1 MNIRYVTSFENG
13 ILNGFRFEYD
23 RCTSPDERIKLTI
36 SWLGWLRHPY
46 SAWTDREVL
55 HAKKV
60 LSRLLQFIND

>member
-1 MNIRYVTSFENG
+1 MGLNNMTSFGNG

-23 RCTSPDERIKLTI
+23 RCSPDERINLTV

-46 SAWTDREVL
+46 SAWSEIEVL

-60 LSRLLQFIND
+60 LSHLLQLITH